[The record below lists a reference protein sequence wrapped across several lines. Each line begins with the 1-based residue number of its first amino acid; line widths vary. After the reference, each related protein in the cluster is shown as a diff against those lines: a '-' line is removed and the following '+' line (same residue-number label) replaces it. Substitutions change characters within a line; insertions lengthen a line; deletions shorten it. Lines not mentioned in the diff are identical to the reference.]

1 MDNALFQ
8 FGVLSFVSLFAVIDP
23 IGALPVYLSMT
34 SSLTNQESRSVAI
47 RAIITAL
54 IVLVAFAILGPE
66 IFRFFNISVN
76 SLRIVGGVIFF
87 IMGYEMLNARLSRT
101 KMDEEPT
108 HEYIEDVA
116 ITPLGIPM
124 IAGPGAITTVILLMN
139 ESHMIE
145 KQAAVFVAIFAVMLV
160 ALVFLIGAR
169 RIMNVLGGNGEKV
182 LMRLMGLIVMAVAV
196 EYFVNGLR
204 PIVQS
209 MIP

>member
-1 MDNALFQ
+1 
-8 FGVLSFVSLFAVIDP
+8 VIDP
-23 IGALPVYLSMT
+23 LGALPIYLSMT
-34 SSLTNQESRSVAI
+34 ASLTNQESRRVAV

-54 IVLVAFAILGPE
+54 IVLVTFALTGPQ

-101 KMDEEPT
+101 KMDEEST

-139 ESHMIE
+139 ESHMLE
-145 KQAAVFVAIFAVMLV
+145 KQAAVFFAIAAVMLV
-160 ALVFLIGAR
+160 SLMFLVSARKVMSFLGTS
-169 RIMNVLGGNGEKV
+169 GEKV

-196 EYFVNGLR
+196 EFFVSGLR

>member
-1 MDNALFQ
+1 LDNAIFQ
-8 FGVLSFVSLFAVIDP
+8 FGALSFVSLFAVIDP

-54 IVLVAFAILGPE
+54 IVLVAFAIIGPE
-66 IFRFFNISVN
+66 IFHFFNISVN

-101 KMDEEPT
+101 KMDEEST

-160 ALVFLIGAR
+160 SLIFLIGAR
-169 RIMNVLGGNGEKV
+169 RIMNVLGGSGEKV

-196 EYFVNGLR
+196 EFFVSGLR

>member
-1 MDNALFQ
+1 M
-8 FGVLSFVSLFAVIDP
+8 IDP
-23 IGALPVYLSMT
+23 LGALPVYLSMT
-34 SSLTNQESRSVAI
+34 SSLTNQESRRVAV

-54 IVLVAFAILGPE
+54 IVLVTFALTGPQ
-66 IFRFFNISVN
+66 IFHFFNISVN

-101 KMDEEPT
+101 KMDEEST

-139 ESHMIE
+139 ESHVIE
-145 KQAAVFVAIFAVMLV
+145 KQAVVFIAIATVMFVSLIFLV
-160 ALVFLIGAR
+160 SAR
-169 RIMNVLGGNGEKV
+169 QVMSVLGTSGEKV

-196 EYFVNGLR
+196 EFFVNGLR